1 MDLIASF
8 SSQKVER
15 FNFFI
20 LRGLMG
26 DNGLFFLFD
35 TGAICP
41 VVGVNSFFV
50 KNDNPDYSSN
60 TDALAK
66 ILRDEIKAQKI
77 LPRPKPL
84 KTANN

>member
-1 MDLIASF
+1 MPLLVLKKSNGLISLSF
-8 SSQKVER
+8 GV
-15 FNFFI
+15 
-20 LRGLMG
+20 LWG